1 MNWTRRKF
9 IAAAACLPLSAIA
22 ASLPVGKEMPAKG
35 FRRIAVEEAFAT
47 PELLAD
53 WRGLLAWAK
62 DEDPAFFSLYYGLLT
77 SDGAQGL
84 RDRLSDVGQGRIGD
98 MNRWGVDMQVL
109 SLTAPGVQLFRPR
122 KSTAV
127 ASEINTQL
135 AEIISEH
142 PERYAGLAAI
152 APQDVPGAVRELD
165 RAVNVL
171 GLRGA
176 LINSHTQGEY
186 LDSSKYWPV
195 FEAAEALGVPV
206 YLHPNTPSPQMAKPY
221 MDYGLVGPGW
231 GFAAETS
238 LHAVRLIL
246 SGLLD
251 TYPDTKIILGHMGEG
266 LPFWLHRMDS
276 RFGLFA
282 KVDRTGRVKKL
293 RKKPGEYVR
302 DNFVITTSGMPWH
315 PALMMSRQVLGADH
329 IMFAIDYPYES
340 TREAVLSMDKAP
352 IPDKDKK
359 KIYSENAEKLFRLT

>member
-9 IAAAACLPLSAIA
+9 LGTAACLPLSAAA
-22 ASLPVGKEMPAKG
+22 ASLPAAGEKPVEG

-62 DEDPAFFSLYYGLLT
+62 DEDPAFFSLYSGLLT
-77 SDGAQGL
+77 SGGAQGL
-84 RDRLSDVGQGRIGD
+84 RDRLSDVGRGRIGD
-98 MNRWGVDMQVL
+98 MDRWSVDMQVL

-122 KSTAV
+122 KGAAV
-127 ASEINTQL
+127 ASEINTRL

-152 APQDVPGAVRELD
+152 APQDVSSAVRELD
-165 RAVNVL
+165 RAVNGL

-186 LDSSKYWPV
+186 LDNSRYWPI
-195 FEAAEALGVPV
+195 FEVAETLGVPI
-206 YLHPNTPSPQMAKPY
+206 YLHPNTPSPQMAGPY

-251 TYPDTKIILGHMGEG
+251 AYPDTKIILGHMGEG

-282 KVDRTGRVKKL
+282 KVDRTGRVKHL
-293 RKKPGEYVR
+293 RKKPSEYVR

-315 PALMMSRQVLGADH
+315 PALMLSHQVLGADR

-340 TREAVLSMDKAP
+340 TKEAVLSMDKAP
-352 IPDKDKK
+352 ISSEDKK
-359 KIYSENAEKLFRLT
+359 KIYSGNAERLFCLT